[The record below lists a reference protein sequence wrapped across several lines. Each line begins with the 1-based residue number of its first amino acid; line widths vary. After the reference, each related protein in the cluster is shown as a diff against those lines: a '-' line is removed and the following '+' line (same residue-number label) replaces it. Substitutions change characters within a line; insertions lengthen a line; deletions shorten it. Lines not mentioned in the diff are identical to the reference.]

1 MKKTGLPVPVYY
13 LLLDAIGTI
22 LLGLG
27 LAKYF
32 ADLDIIP
39 PVMRFE
45 NYDVAF
51 MVFGIVIM
59 IPAMFHI
66 IGKARSGDST

>member
-1 MKKTGLPVPVYY
+1 MNERIHLPVPVYY

-32 ADLDIIP
+32 ADLDIVP

-45 NYDVAF
+45 NYAVAF

-59 IPAMFHI
+59 LPALFYI
-66 IGKARSGDST
+66 IGKARGKNS

>member
-1 MKKTGLPVPVYY
+1 MNEKIRLPVPVYY
-13 LLLDAIGTI
+13 LLLDAVGAL

-32 ADLDIIP
+32 AGLDIIP

-45 NYDVAF
+45 NYDIAF
-51 MVFGIVIM
+51 MVFGVVIM
-59 IPAMFHI
+59 LPAIFHI
-66 IGKARSGDST
+66 IGKARGGNS